1 MTDSWPVTMRYCAAS
16 SRRRSSATTHRS
28 PRCRE
33 ILCTWTMNKGDLYET
48 HIGPDGKADSETHY
62 SDHGTPT
69 LHDNPHTHDIYWDDL
84 ALTPVGLNTLGKHMA
99 EKGDGFL

>member
-1 MTDSWPVTMRYCAAS
+1 MAGYN
-16 SRRRSSATTHRS
+16 
-28 PRCRE
+28 E
-33 ILCTWTMNKGDLYET
+33 ILRRIEPEKIICYNTPFPEMQGNIVWTMNKGDLYET